1 MKEARRVPLRQ
12 LMQRLGVTAYEA
24 EAEFVEVKAAPA
36 EVQILLK
43 QSIGVPAEPVVQP
56 GDSVQRGQLI
66 ARIPENQLGANLHA
80 SISGRVVQI
89 DHEMIRIMR

>member
-1 MKEARRVPLRQ
+1 M
-12 LMQRLGVTAYEA
+12 
-24 EAEFVEVKAAPA
+24 
-36 EVQILLK
+36 VQ
-43 QSIGVPAEPVVQP
+43 V
-56 GDSVQRGQLI
+56 GDTVQRGQLI